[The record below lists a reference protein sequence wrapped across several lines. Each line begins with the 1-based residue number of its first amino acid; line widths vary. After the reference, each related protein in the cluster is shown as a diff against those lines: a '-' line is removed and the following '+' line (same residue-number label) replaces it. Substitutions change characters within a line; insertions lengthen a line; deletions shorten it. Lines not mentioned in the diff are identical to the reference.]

1 MLRLILSPFWWMQRR
16 SDVQIV
22 WPTCRDFSQNISV
35 ARNAFFSYALTRACW
50 IDHYGANRLSEEIE
64 KLQ

>member
-1 MLRLILSPFWWMQRR
+1 MIRLLLSPFWWFQRR
-16 SDVQIV
+16 QDIERR
-22 WPTCRDFSQNISV
+22 WPTCRDFCPDLAV

-50 IDHYGANRLSEEIE
+50 IDYYGANRLSEEIE